1 VEARTTIRREFV
13 SNRTHPHPVLR
24 ATLASPPARAHGAR
38 AFSGTRAGGS
48 QTRRFTP
55 RTGARGDSIHG
66 TFAQSAASNRSVS
79 TRLLALLL
87 LLPWATAVAG
97 AVDERVLRAN
107 DTELRIAVVGVED
120 HARVELLHRWAAEAA
135 RATLTASGRFPL
147 KSARARI
154 VQRPGRSSE
163 AVPWGQT
170 SRRGEAAVL
179 LYVRPDATLDEL
191 RADWTAVHE
200 FSHLYHPYLGNDGR
214 WLAEGLASY
223 YQNVLRARAG
233 LLRPGEAWQRL
244 EDGFARGR
252 RATEDV
258 PLAGI
263 GRGRGATMRIYWAGA
278 AYWLDAD
285 LALRKRGSS
294 LDAVLDRHARCCLRG
309 SASMTPVEFVAAL
322 DEAGGDGVF
331 SRLYRDYS
339 ASREFPSQ
347 QAAYTTL
354 GIEANGGSLQFSS
367 RPQAAGLRAAIMGPE
382 VRSAGG
388 D

>member
-1 VEARTTIRREFV
+1 
-13 SNRTHPHPVLR
+13 
-24 ATLASPPARAHGAR
+24 
-38 AFSGTRAGGS
+38 
-48 QTRRFTP
+48 
-55 RTGARGDSIHG
+55 
-66 TFAQSAASNRSVS
+66 VS
-79 TRLLALLL
+79 TRLLTLLLL
-87 LLPWATAVAG
+87 LLPWTTTAAETI
-97 AVDERVLRAN
+97 DERTLRAG

-120 HARVELLHRWAAEAA
+120 RERADLLHRWAAEAA

-154 VQRPGRSSE
+154 FQRASRSDE

-170 SRRGEAAVL
+170 SRRGEVAVL

-233 LLRPGEAWQRL
+233 LLRPDEAWQRL
-244 EDGFARGR
+244 EGGFARGR
-252 RATEDV
+252 RATDDV
-258 PLAGI
+258 PLADI

-285 LALRKRGSS
+285 IALRKRGSS
-294 LDAVLDRHARCCLRG
+294 LDTVLDRHARCCLRG
-309 SASMTPVEFVAAL
+309 TASMTPTEFVAAL

-347 QAAYTTL
+347 QAAYATL
-354 GIEANGGSLQFSS
+354 GIEADDGSLQFSS
-367 RPQAAGLRAAIMGPE
+367 RPQVAGLRAAIMGPD

>member
-1 VEARTTIRREFV
+1 M
-13 SNRTHPHPVLR
+13 P
-24 ATLASPPARAHGAR
+24 
-38 AFSGTRAGGS
+38 
-48 QTRRFTP
+48 
-55 RTGARGDSIHG
+55 
-66 TFAQSAASNRSVS
+66 

-87 LLPWATAVAG
+87 LLLLPWTTAA
-97 AVDERVLRAN
+97 AETVDERVLRAG
-107 DTELRIAVVGVED
+107 DTELRIAVIGVED
-120 HARVELLHRWAAEAA
+120 QARVELLHRWAAEAA
-135 RATLTASGRFPL
+135 RATLTVSGRFPL

-154 VQRPGRSSE
+154 FQRASRSSE

-170 SRRGEAAVL
+170 SRRGEVAVL

-200 FSHLYHPYLGNDGR
+200 FSHLYHPYLGADGR

-233 LLRPGEAWQRL
+233 LLRPDEAWQRL
-244 EDGFARGR
+244 EGGFARGR
-252 RATEDV
+252 RATDDT
-258 PLAGI
+258 PLADI
-263 GRGRGATMRIYWAGA
+263 GRDRGATMRIYWAGA

-294 LDAVLDRHARCCLRG
+294 LDAVLDRHARCCLNG

-331 SRLYRDYS
+331 ARLYRDYS
-339 ASREFPSQ
+339 ASRKFPSQ